1 MIKKELYLV
10 KENPNLKNV
19 YTREYVQYFN
29 QEDKEFIKAV
39 KDLGYKF
46 LLIKTEIEVENMY
59 NPPEPKLFIEISEDI
74 IDPKDLLN
82 NNILIDIEPGI
93 KYN

>member
-1 MIKKELYLV
+1 MLKKELYLV

-19 YTREYVQYFN
+19 YTREYVEYFN
-29 QEDKEFIKAV
+29 SKDEEFIKKV

-46 LLIKTEIEVENMY
+46 LLIKTEIEVEDMY
-59 NPPEPKLFIEISEDI
+59 NPPEPKLFMEISEDI
-74 IDPKDLLN
+74 IDPDDLLSEDFKTN
-82 NNILIDIEPGI
+82 IEPGI

>member
-1 MIKKELYLV
+1 MLKKELYLV
-10 KENPNLKNV
+10 KENPNLKDV

-29 QEDKEFIKAV
+29 LKDEEFIKKV

-46 LLIKTEIEVENMY
+46 LLIKTEIEVEDMY
-59 NPPEPKLFIEISEDI
+59 NPPEPKLFMEISEDI
-74 IDPKDLLN
+74 IDPDDLLSEDFKTN
-82 NNILIDIEPGI
+82 IEPGI

>member
-1 MIKKELYLV
+1 MLKKELYLV
-10 KENPNLKNV
+10 KENPNLKDV

-29 QEDKEFIKAV
+29 LKDEEFIKKV

-46 LLIKTEIEVENMY
+46 LLIKTEIEVEDIY
-59 NPPEPKLFIEISEDI
+59 NPPEPKLFMEISEDI
-74 IDPKDLLN
+74 IDPDDLLSEDFKTN
-82 NNILIDIEPGI
+82 IEPGI

>member
-1 MIKKELYLV
+1 MLKKELYLV

-29 QEDKEFIKAV
+29 LKDEKFIKKV

-46 LLIKTEIEVENMY
+46 LLIKTEIEVEDMY
-59 NPPEPKLFIEISEDI
+59 NPPEPKLFMEISEDI
-74 IDPKDLLN
+74 IDPDDLLSEDFKTN
-82 NNILIDIEPGI
+82 IEPGI

>member
-1 MIKKELYLV
+1 MLKKELYLV

-29 QEDKEFIKAV
+29 LKDEKFIKKV

-46 LLIKTEIEVENMY
+46 LLIKTEIEVEDTY
-59 NPPEPKLFIEISEDI
+59 NPPEPKLFMEISEDI
-74 IDPKDLLN
+74 IDPDDLLSEDFKTN
-82 NNILIDIEPGI
+82 IEPGI

>member
-1 MIKKELYLV
+1 MLKKELYLD

-29 QEDKEFIKAV
+29 LKDEEFIKKV

-46 LLIKTEIEVENMY
+46 LLIKTEIEVEDMY
-59 NPPEPKLFIEISEDI
+59 NPPEPKLFMEISEDI
-74 IDPKDLLN
+74 IDPDDLLSEDFKTN
-82 NNILIDIEPGI
+82 IEPGI

>member
-1 MIKKELYLV
+1 MLKKELYLV

-29 QEDKEFIKAV
+29 LKDEKFIKKV

-46 LLIKTEIEVENMY
+46 LLIKTEIEVEDMY
-59 NPPEPKLFIEISEDI
+59 NPPEPNLTIEMNEDI
-74 IDPKDLLN
+74 IDPNDLLSDDFEIN
-82 NNILIDIEPGI
+82 IEPCI

>member
-1 MIKKELYLV
+1 MLKKELYLV

-29 QEDKEFIKAV
+29 LKDEKFIKKV

-46 LLIKTEIEVENMY
+46 LLIKTEIEVEDIY
-59 NPPEPKLFIEISEDI
+59 NPPESKLFMEISEDI
-74 IDPKDLLN
+74 IDPDDLLSEDFKTN
-82 NNILIDIEPGI
+82 IEPGI

>member
-1 MIKKELYLV
+1 MLKKELYLV

-29 QEDKEFIKAV
+29 LKDEEFIKKV

-46 LLIKTEIEVENMY
+46 LLIKTEIEVEDMY
-59 NPPEPKLFIEISEDI
+59 NPPEPKLFMEISEDI
-74 IDPKDLLN
+74 IDPDDLLSEDFKTN
-82 NNILIDIEPGI
+82 IEPGI